1 MPPIESGPGL
11 ALRVVVERKHV
22 ARVSLV
28 PLTRDE
34 QNNVMMLDPGS
45 GEGAKLMDKVR
56 NLSGNISLKVEGKEA
71 VLLVE

>member
-11 ALRVVVERKHV
+11 ALRVVVERKHLT
-22 ARVSLV
+22 RVSLV

-56 NLSGNISLKVEGKEA
+56 NLSGNISLKVEGK
-71 VLLVE
+71 